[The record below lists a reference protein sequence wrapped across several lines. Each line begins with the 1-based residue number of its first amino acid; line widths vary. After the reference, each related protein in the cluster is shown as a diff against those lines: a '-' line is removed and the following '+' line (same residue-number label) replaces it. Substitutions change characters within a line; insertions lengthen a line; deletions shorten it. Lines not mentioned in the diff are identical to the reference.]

1 MQEEMKN
8 CRKYAPKMIKYR
20 DLAGGAARL
29 AIPEY
34 NSGLMDKGTDA
45 RAKWRSGG
53 KRRGGAGE
61 AVSRLHREP
70 TRKDNH
76 VG

>member
-20 DLAGGAARL
+20 DLAGGAERL

-45 RAKWRSGG
+45 RANVLSWR
-53 KRRGGAGE
+53 
-61 AVSRLHREP
+61 
-70 TRKDNH
+70 
-76 VG
+76 

>member
-29 AIPEY
+29 
-34 NSGLMDKGTDA
+34 
-45 RAKWRSGG
+45 R
-53 KRRGGAGE
+53 
-61 AVSRLHREP
+61 
-70 TRKDNH
+70 
-76 VG
+76 